1 MSQKRKIV
9 VGGFVIGFPLGG
21 QVWSMLH
28 WVLGLAKL
36 GHDVLFV
43 EDSADWAVPFNPV
56 LGDYAVDS
64 TYGRNLLDGLFRPRG
79 LGGHWAYY
87 SQFEDRLY
95 GMERRDLEAFC
106 ADADLF
112 LNLSAV
118 IPLRE
123 TFMRAKVTAVVD
135 TDPVFT
141 QARIAKDAWTRDYFR
156 AHDLAFTFGHNI
168 PSGSTGVPLSDID
181 WHPTRPPVV
190 LDEWRPGR
198 GGGSGFTTIGSW
210 NCKDRDIEVNGETL
224 GWRKCVRYERIIDL
238 PSRLPG
244 VTLDLT
250 MNGIEADGPRFA
262 AHGWVVRDAVRLSSN
277 LEAYRDYI
285 TGSTG
290 EFTMAKEQNTRLKS
304 GWFSDRSA
312 CYLAAG
318 RPVVVENTGFD
329 TYLPVGEG
337 LLQFEDPDQ
346 ARGAIEAVLAD
357 YPHHRRAARRIAE
370 EYFAADR
377 VLTDLLRQA
386 DLA

>member
-9 VGGFVIGFPLGG
+9 VGGFIIGFPLGG
-21 QVWSMLH
+21 QVWTMLH
-28 WVLGLAKL
+28 WVLGLARL
-36 GHDVLFV
+36 GHDVIFV

-64 TYGRNLLDGLFRPRG
+64 TYGRDLLDRLFRARG
-79 LGGHWAYY
+79 LSGRWAYY

-112 LNLSAV
+112 LNISGV

-123 TFMRAKVTAVVD
+123 TFMRAKVTAVID

-141 QARIAKDAWTRDYFR
+141 QVRVADDAWTRNYFR

-168 PSGSTGVPLSDID
+168 PSGSTGVPLAGID

-190 LDEWRPGR
+190 LDEWHPNLGS
-198 GGGSGFTTIGSW
+198 GSGFTTIGSW
-210 NCKDRDIEVNGETL
+210 NCKDRDIEVNGEKL
-224 GWRKCVRYERIIDL
+224 SWRKCERYRRIIDL
-238 PSRLPG
+238 PSSLPD
-244 VTLDLT
+244 VSLDLT
-250 MNGIEADGPRFA
+250 MSGLAEDGPRFA
-262 AHGWVVRDAVRLSSN
+262 AHGWVVRDAVPLSRDI
-277 LEAYRDYI
+277 EGYRDYI
-285 TGSTG
+285 MGSTG

-318 RPVVVENTGFD
+318 RPVIVEDTGFD

-337 LLQFEDPDQ
+337 LLQFTDPSEAQ
-346 ARGAIEAVLAD
+346 AAIRNVVAD
-357 YPHHRRAARRIAE
+357 YPRHRQAARRIAE
-370 EYFAADR
+370 EYFASDK
-377 VLTDLLRQA
+377 VIPDLLRQA
-386 DLA
+386 GLT